1 MLLAKGRSDNLPERR
16 TPPEAEDTACSTQW
30 HLDAS
35 SNRDSESLVLIFP
48 HARNIV
54 PNTAHPKPKTTSDS
68 TAGILSPPQP
78 AARQQVICRLQM
90 RESEAET

>member
-16 TPPEAEDTACSTQW
+16 TPPEAENTACSTQW

-54 PNTAHPKPKTTSDS
+54 PQHRSPKTKDN
-68 TAGILSPPQP
+68 I
-78 AARQQVICRLQM
+78 
-90 RESEAET
+90 